1 MTSTRTAFQPVV
13 RGGHEGGAG
22 GPEVG
27 CAGVGSAVVER
38 VTRRGAAVAPPPAP
52 AGPEISHVMGPAGFI
67 SSPFFLS

>member
-1 MTSTRTAFQPVV
+1 MTSTRTARQPVV

-52 AGPEISHVMGPAGFI
+52 AGPETAHVMGPGRFI

>member
-1 MTSTRTAFQPVV
+1 MTSTRTARQPVV

-27 CAGVGSAVVER
+27 RAGVGSAVVER
-38 VTRRGAAVAPPPAP
+38 VTRRGAAVAPPPTP
-52 AGPEISHVMGPAGFI
+52 AGPETSHVMGPPGFI